1 MGGSDLRKTN
11 APGACLLR
19 KGDPFSRR
27 LRDRLILTTPP
38 APNGVL
44 ITRLVF
50 FLLNLLKQISEGRF
64 PGSKSSMIRAVSAF
78 GKFNAEWYPSPV
90 YPPPEKTVIAVA
102 FAANENE
109 QASVL
114 SVVAHDAV

>member
-1 MGGSDLRKTN
+1 MNSASAKR
-11 APGACLLR
+11 
-19 KGDPFSRR
+19 
-27 LRDRLILTTPP
+27 
-38 APNGVL
+38 GVL

-50 FLLNLLKQISEGRF
+50 FLLNLLKQISESRF
-64 PGSKSSMIRAVSAF
+64 PGSKSSVIRAESAF

-102 FAANENE
+102 FASNENE